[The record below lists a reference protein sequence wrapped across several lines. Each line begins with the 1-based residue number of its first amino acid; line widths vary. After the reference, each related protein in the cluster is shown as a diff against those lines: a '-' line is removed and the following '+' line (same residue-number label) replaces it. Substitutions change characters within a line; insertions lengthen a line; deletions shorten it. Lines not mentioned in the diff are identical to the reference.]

1 MGITERQRERRQ
13 HNVGASDVPIILGLS
28 PYKTPADL
36 CAEKRGLV
44 DAIIDETEAMRLGNV
59 LEGPVLDLASRDLG
73 PLTRNQARRVLRDGA
88 PTPILA
94 HCDAIVRSDGTPV
107 EAKTA
112 GIMMGWTPDEW
123 VDGPPP
129 SVTLQLHTQM
139 MACALPGQPSVPH
152 GHVAALVPGQGY
164 TLTRIEADREIQEMI
179 LEAVR
184 AFWACVQSCT
194 LPPEPRYSE
203 DVLRRLRR
211 APNSWAEAPDLD
223 AIREWE
229 ALRTE
234 RLDIEKREARAREI
248 ALTSL
253 GECEG
258 ADLGNG
264 QWLTYCQSKAS
275 LRLDEKAL
283 RAAEP
288 DVWERYAVERP
299 GGRVARIVKAKT
311 R

>member
-1 MGITERQRERRQ
+1 MGITERQRERRRN
-13 HNVGASDVPIILGLS
+13 NVGASDVPIILGLS

-36 CAEKRGLV
+36 CAGKRGLLDDV
-44 DAIIDETEAMRLGNV
+44 IEETEDMALGRAF
-59 LEGPVLDLASRDLG
+59 ESSILDLASNELG
-73 PLTRNQARRVLRDGA
+73 ALRRNQERRVYHDGN
-88 PTPILA
+88 PTVILA
-94 HCDAIVRSDGTPV
+94 HCDAIVGEWGTPV

-112 GIMMGWTPDEW
+112 GLRRGWTPDEW
-123 VDGPPP
+123 IDGPPP
-129 SVTLQLHTQM
+129 PVTLQLQTQM
-139 MACALPGQPSVPH
+139 MACAPAAMPSTPF
-152 GHVAALVPGQGY
+152 GHVAAFVPGQGFS
-164 TLTRIEADREIQEMI
+164 LTRIEADREIQEMI

-211 APNSWAEAPDLD
+211 APNSWAEAPDLE
-223 AIREWE
+223 AIAEWE
-229 ALRTE
+229 ELRAQRLAVE
-234 RLDIEKREARAREI
+234 RRERDARER